1 MKKFVYEIAFHDG
14 HTESASNIGNEIVQA
29 RVDLWNSFDE
39 KKQQS
44 IKRFNVTHVYSE
56 DGNLLINAADL
67 PKILKNAV
75 QQRKAKRA

>member
-1 MKKFVYEIAFHDG
+1 MKKFVFEIAFHDG
-14 HTESASNIGNEIVQA
+14 HKESASHIGNELMQA
-29 RVDLWNSFDE
+29 RVNLWNSFDE
-39 KKQQS
+39 TKQQS
-44 IKRFNVTHVYSE
+44 IKRFDVTHVYGE